1 MSLKAQLTDD
11 MKTAMKAGD
20 KERLGV
26 IRLMLAALKQREVDE
41 RIEITDDIVLAVL
54 EKMLKQRKDSI
65 SQFEAAG
72 RDDLAKIEKFES
84 GIIQAYMP
92 QPLSAQE
99 VQALVAQAIRDT
111 GAEGP
116 QAMGKVIAALKPQ
129 LAGRADMGV
138 VSGLV
143 KNALA
148 AK

>member
-1 MSLKAQLTDD
+1 MSMKAQLTED
-11 MKTAMKAGD
+11 MKTAMKSGD
-20 KERLGV
+20 KEKLAV
-26 IRLMLAALKQREVDE
+26 IRLIQAALKQREVDE
-41 RIEITDDIVLAVL
+41 RIEITDAIVLAVM

-72 RDDLAKIEKFES
+72 RHDLAKIEIFES

-92 QPLSAQE
+92 QAFSSEE
-99 VQALVAQAIRDT
+99 VQAMVAQAIVDT
-111 GAEGP
+111 GASGP
-116 QAMGKVIAALKPQ
+116 QEMGKVIAALKPQ